1 MSLKVTL
8 DRKLTAM
15 VHFQGGEGGDVEGGT
30 QLEPVTTVDVIS
42 GTFLHPWELEFSEL
56 YQTQGRHQ
64 LFS

>member
-30 QLEPVTTVDVIS
+30 QLEPVEHRDMEALVC
-42 GTFLHPWELEFSEL
+42 
-56 YQTQGRHQ
+56 
-64 LFS
+64 